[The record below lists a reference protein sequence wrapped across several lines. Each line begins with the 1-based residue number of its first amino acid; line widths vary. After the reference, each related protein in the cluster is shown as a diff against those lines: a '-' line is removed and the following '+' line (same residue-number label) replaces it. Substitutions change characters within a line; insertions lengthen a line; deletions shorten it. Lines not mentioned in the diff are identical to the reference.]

1 MSYSKILMCLFLVSV
16 VLSVD
21 ENKFKKCSQ
30 SGFCA
35 RHRSKPTKLTVMY
48 VCSF

>member
-1 MSYSKILMCLFLVSV
+1 MCALLISV

-21 ENKFKKCSQ
+21 ENKFKKCAQ

-35 RHRSKPTKLTVMY
+35 RHRAKPMKLAVGFLFRF
-48 VCSF
+48 VL